1 MDSYKELSDREIL
14 KLVDDNIHRSVGY
27 YDSEISKERELVTG
41 YYNASMPK
49 PSHDGNSKYVSQDVY
64 NSVESLKASLL
75 ETFSAGN
82 NIVRFAPQSPQDV
95 PLAEIA
101 TKYTDYVLYRQND
114 SFSVFNS
121 VIHDGL
127 TSRVGI
133 CKVYWQNSSKII
145 EREFERVTPDEL
157 DVVLMEDGIELGES
171 TEDGLG
177 LISGTLFVEK
187 DTSQVVVEAIAPE
200 EFVIEP
206 QAKSMNM
213 KDINFCAH
221 RMRKTITELRQ
232 MGYDEDVI
240 SNIGSHEDVE
250 RETDPEVLAR
260 HEDVGADR
268 GFNADSYQDQVRSVM
283 VYEVYMMLDVGG
295 TGEAELHRIVKGGN
309 ALLDIEQV
317 DRLPFVSFVPLPI
330 PHAFFGS
337 NFAEKVISTQNARS
351 VLTRSILDHA
361 VISNNPR
368 YMVVKGGLSN
378 PSELIDARVGGIVNT
393 TRADAISP
401 LPQAPLNPFIFQ
413 TLKLLEEDLEDTTG
427 VSQLSKGISKDA
439 VSKQNSAAM
448 IEQLATMSQQRQKI
462 VARSFANNFIRK
474 LWLETYR
481 LIVENETEERIIE
494 IAGNF
499 IPVDPSV
506 LEDRRDVM
514 VELKLGYG
522 EQEREA
528 QKLMAMHNLFS
539 QDPMLQG
546 MYTPQNRYKLM
557 SKMMEQS
564 GYLNVDEYLTP
575 PDQLPPQQPDP
586 GQMMQMQMAQ
596 KQLEIQE
603 RQIALAEARTQAEM
617 QMDQMKSELDAMKAQ
632 ADHALKSDQMDLKE
646 EQFAHKRRIDQGEL
660 DVLMKSST
668 DVRGIASPTG

>member
-1 MDSYKELSDREIL
+1 MDDYKELNDREIL

-27 YDSEISKERELVTG
+27 YDSDISRERELVTS
-41 YYNASMPK
+41 YYNASSPK
-49 PSHDGNSKYVSQDVY
+49 PTHDGNSKYVSQDVY

-114 SFSVFNS
+114 AYNVFSS

-127 TSRVGI
+127 TSRVGLA
-133 CKVYWQNSSKII
+133 KVYWQSSTDIV
-145 EREFERVTPDEL
+145 EREFEQVTPDEL

-171 TEDGLG
+171 TENDLG

-187 DTSQVVVEAIAPE
+187 DTSQVKVEAIAPE

-206 QAKSMNM
+206 QAKSLSMT
-213 KDINFCAH
+213 DINFCAH

-232 MGYDEDVI
+232 MGYDEEVI
-240 SNIGSHEDVE
+240 ANIGDHEDVE

-268 GFNADSYQDQVRSVM
+268 GFNADNYQDQVRSVM
-283 VYEVYMMLDVGG
+283 VYEAYMMLDVAG
-295 TGEAELHRIVKGGN
+295 TGEAELHRVVKAGN

-317 DRLPFVSFVPLPI
+317 DRLPFVAFVPLPI

-368 YMVVKGGLSN
+368 YMVVKGALTN
-378 PSELIDARVGGIVNT
+378 PRELIDSRVGGIVNT
-393 TRADAISP
+393 SRPDAISP

-427 VSQLSKGISKDA
+427 ISQLSKGMNKDA

-462 VARSFANNFIRK
+462 VARNFANNFIRK
-474 LWLETYR
+474 LWMETYR

-499 IPVDPSV
+499 VPIDPAS

-528 QKLMAMHNLFS
+528 QKLMAMHSLFS
-539 QDPMLQG
+539 QDPMLQPL
-546 MYTPQNRYKLM
+546 YTPQNRYKLM
-557 SKMMEQS
+557 TKIMEQS
-564 GYLNVDEYLTP
+564 GYLNAEEYLTP

-586 GQMMQMQMAQ
+586 AQMMQMQMAQ

-603 RQIALAEARTQAEM
+603 RQTALAEARAQSDIQIA
-617 QMDQMKSELDAMKAQ
+617 QLKAELDAMKAQ
-632 ADHALKSDQMDLKE
+632 ADHSLKSDQMDLKE
-646 EQFAHKRRIDQGEL
+646 EQFAHKRRIDEGEL